1 MELIISVHTAKQ
13 NERDLRMS
21 FRRQFCFTTLWPL
34 FIEITEETRTR
45 SFTYCQT
52 VTQRRETNQ
61 SNQLSVK
68 EYQTRLCETQR
79 LHTKACQETTTL
91 KRELDEL
98 KSQLQIQQR
107 RLEYEARK
115 TVLEEH
121 KTALMLLRGRR
132 TADGCSESEISN
144 TSSVNKGAI
153 QSGSHDSPEVASFRG
168 YPPEVPSPE
177 ASLPEVTNLSA
188 SINLESENSA
198 LDLDN
203 ARLRVAP
210 EAEMMSNPKTN
221 FPPEV
226 PVMISVATST
236 NDLHLLEADVEW
248 DEEEPRG
255 VWNIRENLL
264 CREEAEGRS
273 RSVSPYTAEKK
284 SYARV
289 DASESEVV
297 NQLDEEVRR
306 IFI

>member
-1 MELIISVHTAKQ
+1 M
-13 NERDLRMS
+13 
-21 FRRQFCFTTLWPL
+21 
-34 FIEITEETRTR
+34 
-45 SFTYCQT
+45 
-52 VTQRRETNQ
+52 
-61 SNQLSVK
+61 K
-68 EYQTRLCETQR
+68 EYQTRLCETQK

-121 KTALMLLRGRR
+121 KNALILLRGRR

-153 QSGSHDSPEVASFRG
+153 QTGSHDSSEVASFRG
-168 YPPEVPSPE
+168 YP
-177 ASLPEVTNLSA
+177 LLEVTNLSA

-203 ARLRVAP
+203 ARLGVVP
-210 EAEMMSNPKTN
+210 EAELMSNPKTN

-255 VWNIRENLL
+255 EWNIRENLL

-284 SYARV
+284 RYARV

-306 IFI
+306 ISFNFVLWSVD